1 MSKDKDKLN
10 DSMNLKNLDKEAYN
24 TLVEWAKSAPKIL
37 RQLEESGDK
46 ENIKKFKIQI
56 KLVVN
61 KLQDIQQLIKNKS
74 FK

>member
-1 MSKDKDKLN
+1 MPKDKDKLN
-10 DSMNLKNLDKEAYN
+10 DSMDLKNLDKEAYN

-56 KLVVN
+56 KLVVD
-61 KLQDIQQLIKNKS
+61 KLEDIQLLIKNK
-74 FK
+74 

>member
-1 MSKDKDKLN
+1 MPKDKDKLN
-10 DSMNLKNLDKEAYN
+10 DSMDLKNLDKEAYN

-61 KLQDIQQLIKNKS
+61 KLEDIQQLIKNKS

>member
-1 MSKDKDKLN
+1 MPKDKDELN
-10 DSMNLKNLDKEAYN
+10 DSMDLKNLDKEAYN

>member
-1 MSKDKDKLN
+1 MSKDKKKISDSIVLKKIDK
-10 DSMNLKNLDKEAYN
+10 KAYT

-37 RQLEESGDK
+37 RQLEESGDQ
-46 ENIKKFKIQI
+46 EDIKKFKIQI

-74 FK
+74 IK

>member
-10 DSMNLKNLDKEAYN
+10 DSTDLKNLDKEAYN

>member
-10 DSMNLKNLDKEAYN
+10 DSMDLKNLDKEAYN

>member
-10 DSMNLKNLDKEAYN
+10 DSMDLKNLDKEAYN

-61 KLQDIQQLIKNKS
+61 KLEDIQQLIKNKS

>member
-1 MSKDKDKLN
+1 MPKDKDKLN
-10 DSMNLKNLDKEAYN
+10 DSMDLKNLDKEAYN

>member
-1 MSKDKDKLN
+1 MSKDKDKFS
-10 DSMNLKNLDKEAYN
+10 DSIDIKNIDKQAYD
-24 TLVEWAKSAPKIL
+24 TLVEWANSAPKIL
-37 RQLEESGDK
+37 RQLEESGDQ

-74 FK
+74 TK

>member
-10 DSMNLKNLDKEAYN
+10 DSMDLKNLDKEAYN

-61 KLQDIQQLIKNKS
+61 KLQDIKQLIKNKS